1 MRRNR
6 LGRSRGGYGTKAVVA
21 CDGRGLVLS
30 FVLLC
35 GQTSELKAAPDLLD
49 AVCAI
54 GLPVRVVCDRAYSSK
69 AWRERIEAA
78 GAEAC
83 VPANRTHPEVTYDK
97 DAYKRRHQVENV
109 WARLKENRALATRYE
124 KTAASYTG
132 NLQVSAALDT
142 LSNRP

>member
-1 MRRNR
+1 VRRNR

-132 NLQVSAALDT
+132 NLHVAAALDT